1 MMFFTT
7 QMEGF
12 VTSEPNNLKRECKST
27 ADDGKKSTIL
37 RRKLQWLTALLNSG
51 VACPKFWGG
60 QNVWFRRA
68 TAFCLGRRFS
78 KQKMTRYAKIWGMG
92 LGGKFLVVQR
102 IFAQISPKNSKKTTA
117 FHYIFG
123 TFLSKQS
130 ASGTIFAKFS
140 LTCPQK
146 PKKRPPKK
154 RKNVCTF
161 WFCLKSVRINR
172 FCECFHTFCTNFH
185 SFSPDFAKIF
195 TKSKLLGVRLHPR
208 LLHQW
213 FWGLA
218 L

>member
-1 MMFFTT
+1 MIFFTT

-27 ADDGKKSTIL
+27 ADDVKKSTIL

-51 VACPKFWGG
+51 VACPKYWVGRMFHLGE
-60 QNVWFRRA
+60 QQHFVWDAASQSRKW
-68 TAFCLGRRFS
+68 LD
-78 KQKMTRYAKIWGMG
+78 MLKIWGMG

-154 RKNVCTF
+154 RKNVCTLIDF
-161 WFCLKSVRINR
+161 ASMHINR

-185 SFSPDFAKIF
+185 SFCPDFAKIF